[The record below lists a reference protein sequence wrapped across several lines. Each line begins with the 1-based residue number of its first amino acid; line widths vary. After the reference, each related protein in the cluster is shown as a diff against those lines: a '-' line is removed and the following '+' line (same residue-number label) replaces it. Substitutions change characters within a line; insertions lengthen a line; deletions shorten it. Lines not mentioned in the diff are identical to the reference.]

1 MTVEDVIK
9 LLEFR
14 LKKVQALIKIL
25 NNDPN
30 KISELSKYM
39 AIENTL
45 KDILTEIVSI
55 KYDLEYN
62 YIQYWNMIKKE
73 LIYGRKINY

>member
-30 KISELSKYM
+30 KISELSKYL

-62 YIQYWNMIKKE
+62 YVLY
-73 LIYGRKINY
+73 

>member
-9 LLEFR
+9 ILEFR

-30 KISELSKYM
+30 KISELAKNM

-62 YIQYWNMIKKE
+62 YVLY
-73 LIYGRKINY
+73 

>member
-9 LLEFR
+9 MLEFR

-30 KISELSKYM
+30 KTCELSKYM

-62 YIQYWNMIKKE
+62 YIQY
-73 LIYGRKINY
+73 

>member
-1 MTVEDVIK
+1 MSVEDVIK
-9 LLEFR
+9 MLEFR

-30 KISELSKYM
+30 KISELSKYLT
-39 AIENTL
+39 IENTL

-62 YIQYWNMIKKE
+62 YVLY
-73 LIYGRKINY
+73 

>member
-9 LLEFR
+9 MLEFR

-25 NNDPN
+25 NTDPN
-30 KISELSKYM
+30 KISELSKYL
-39 AIENTL
+39 AIENTI

-55 KYDLEYN
+55 KYDLDYN
-62 YIQYWNMIKKE
+62 YIQY
-73 LIYGRKINY
+73 